1 MTSRAVLILVMLLAW
16 YFPAWSQAANPETAP
31 LAVCLQTNDPPLSVR
46 GEDGP
51 RGFDVALSRV
61 IAQRLGR
68 ELRLQWFVSRD
79 DPDASFPK
87 DANAL
92 LSYGRCQLVAEFP
105 LTEGAL
111 ERPRSPTSKLPPFEG
126 AKPDDRRRW
135 IGIGEL
141 AATRPYRLDV
151 VTIVVASRDADRH
164 VQKLAD
170 LARMK
175 IGVQVATLPDAITMR
190 YEGGSLIENTVHL
203 RETHDLFDGLRS
215 GAIDAAFMNLRA
227 VDAWRLKHGSEG
239 FALTGYMHSAGFNM
253 GFVGL
258 ASNKALIEQ
267 VNAVLADLQ
276 AHDAVAG
283 LAASAGL
290 TFIPPRLPD
299 VQPDVSMAALNAD

>member
-1 MTSRAVLILVMLLAW
+1 M
-16 YFPAWSQAANPETAP
+16 
-31 LAVCLQTNDPPLSVR
+31 CLQTNDPPLSVR
-46 GEDGP
+46 GADGP
-51 RGFDVALSRV
+51 SGFDVALSRV

-68 ELRLQWFVSRD
+68 ELRVQWFVSRD

-126 AKPDDRRRW
+126 ATPDDRRRW

-151 VTIVVASRDADRH
+151 LTIVVASRNADRH
-164 VQKLAD
+164 VRKLTD
-170 LARMK
+170 LAGLK

-190 YEGGSLIENTVHL
+190 YANGSLIENTVHL
-203 RETHDLFDGLRS
+203 RETRELFDGLRS
-215 GAIDAAFMNLRA
+215 GSIDAAFINLRA
-227 VDAWRLKHGSEG
+227 VDAWRLRHGSEG

-267 VNAVLADLQ
+267 VDAVLADLL
-276 AHDAVAG
+276 AHDAVEP

-290 TFIPPRLPD
+290 TFIPPRSPD
-299 VQPDVSMAALNAD
+299 VQPDVSMAVLNGD